1 MTIPVYLIN
10 LDRSADRLDRMQRRL
25 SQIDVAF
32 QRIQAIDGKALQAEA
47 IDAVRILVPGRLAI
61 SASEVGCFLS
71 HRKCWEVIGR
81 GQKQYGC
88 VLEDDVL
95 LSPRLRTFLSSS
107 DWIAADADIVKLEK
121 AGNKLWLDRPVG
133 HLAEGFKLGR
143 LRSTH
148 YWAGG
153 YIVSR
158 DAARRL
164 LALTER
170 FSVPVDAALFDPA
183 FGIAGKIAIYQILP
197 ALCVQTNQWYPAK
210 SVDCDKSTIE
220 ERGEYVRKGYFAKF
234 EKRARRTLKDLTHRL
249 HRRHRVVV
257 EFDSTPMN

>member
-1 MTIPVYLIN
+1 MAIPAYLIN
-10 LDRSADRLDRMQRRL
+10 LDRSADRLERMQRRL
-25 SQIDVAF
+25 SQLDVAYE
-32 QRIQAIDGKALQAEA
+32 RIQAIDGKALQAEE
-47 IDAVRILVPGRLAI
+47 IDAVRILVPGWLEI

-71 HRKCWEVIGR
+71 HRKCWEMIGH
-81 GQKQYGC
+81 GQDQYGC

-95 LSPRLRTFLSSS
+95 LSPRLRTFLSST
-107 DWIAADADIVKLEK
+107 DWIAAGADIVKLEK
-121 AGNKLWLDRPVG
+121 AGNKLWLDRKVG

-170 FSVPVDAALFDPA
+170 FCVPVDAALFDPT
-183 FGIAGKIAIYQILP
+183 FGIAGKMAIYQILP
-197 ALCVQTNQWYPAK
+197 ALCVQTNQWYPDI
-210 SVDCDKSTIE
+210 SVDYDKTTIE
-220 ERGEYVRKGYFAKF
+220 GRGRYVRKGRVAKLGR
-234 EKRARRTLKDLTHRL
+234 KARGTVRDLTHRL
-249 HRRHRVVV
+249 HWRHRVVV
-257 EFDSTPMN
+257 EFDSTPVN